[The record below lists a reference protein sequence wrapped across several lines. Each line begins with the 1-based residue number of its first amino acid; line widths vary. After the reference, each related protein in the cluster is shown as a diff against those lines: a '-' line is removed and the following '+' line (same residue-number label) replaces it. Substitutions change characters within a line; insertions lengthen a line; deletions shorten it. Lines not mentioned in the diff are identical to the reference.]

1 MLDRKTE
8 LPVLMIGSPK
18 ALTSLSLH
26 GTVKVTLQMLS
37 TQQMCVLLG
46 NSVLLEV
53 NQEKMEW
60 KMVQPLSLT
69 PLCPGI
75 SLWSVACLFVF
86 PVF

>member
-18 ALTSLSLH
+18 ALASLGLH

-37 TQQMCVLLG
+37 TQQMCVFLG

-53 NQEKMEW
+53 NQEKM
-60 KMVQPLSLT
+60 VQPLFLT
-69 PLCPGI
+69 PLRPGI
-75 SLWSVACLFVF
+75 SVWSVACL
-86 PVF
+86 